1 MVGRIPKIKPTL
13 FYVNI
18 LHNCVFRTR
27 MGPLLFLMI
36 TNTTSLT
43 VDHCIQKQICDTN
56 PFLFLPCSHGG
67 GDIGF
72 ETHLQNTMEKVG
84 YKVKWRPLFRINV
97 VYCSIT
103 KLVSKYTWWIWWVSG
118 RASESVTE
126 SYLRKST

>member
-1 MVGRIPKIKPTL
+1 MST
-13 FYVNI
+13 I
-18 LHNCVFRTR
+18 LPNCVFRTR
-27 MGPLLFLMI
+27 MGPLLFLMV
-36 TNTTSLT
+36 TNITSLT
-43 VDHCIQKQICDTN
+43 IDHCIQKQICDTY
-56 PFLFLPCSHGG
+56 PFLFLPWSHGG

-97 VYCSIT
+97 VYCCSVT